1 MRHHVAIQ
9 RSDELRAKFMAEV
22 SLYDPSM
29 LIWLDE
35 SGCDIRNTI
44 RKYGY
49 SMRGLPLCDQRLL
62 VRGNRYSTIPIISL
76 EGVHDVYIA
85 EGCVNEDV
93 FENFIDECL
102 LPILKPFN
110 GSNPHSVVIM
120 DNTSIHHVDRV
131 SHLVETIAGAR
142 LCYLPPYSPDLN
154 PAEGVFSQVKNTM
167 KMNNTLFEVTLAPR
181 AILAMIFGMVT
192 AENCYG
198 HISHCGYMN

>member
-1 MRHHVAIQ
+1 
-9 RSDELRAKFMAEV
+9 
-22 SLYDPSM
+22 
-29 LIWLDE
+29 
-35 SGCDIRNTI
+35 
-44 RKYGY
+44 
-49 SMRGLPLCDQRLL
+49 
-62 VRGNRYSTIPIISL
+62 
-76 EGVHDVYIA
+76 
-85 EGCVNEDV
+85 
-93 FENFIDECL
+93 
-102 LPILKPFN
+102 
-110 GSNPHSVVIM
+110 M